1 MLAALQSAMYA
12 RPAGG
17 PTHFFYLDEFQHFA
31 RPDLVE
37 FLSKAPAYNV
47 GAVLANQNLAQLR
60 QASGQA
66 LQETVAANAGTTV
79 LLRCDTPDAEAFA
92 DRLPAHHGRAWTPGA
107 LASLPFGVGVAHTQ
121 GGAGYRGRTC
131 CASAAGQRAAA
142 ERSGGLAAMRLHL
155 RSGGLAAMR
164 LHLRSGGLAAMRLH
178 LRSGR
183 GGEQA
188 PPLGAD
194 GRGSGQTGGAAEADG
209 PDGGPGR
216 ASTGAHRR
224 RSSGPGGGA
233 LIDLAPHP
241 HARASRRSCAAPA
254 RSARGAPSVAP
265 AHPAPR

>member
-1 MLAALQSAMYA
+1 MVRRRRPVSPAWPPHRYENLTQARAGRGCGRILLLAALQSAMYA

-60 QASGQA
+60 QAGGQA

-121 GGAGYRGRTC
+121 GG
-131 CASAAGQRAAA
+131 
-142 ERSGGLAAMRLHL
+142 GGLPRTHLLRL
-155 RSGGLAAMR
+155 
-164 LHLRSGGLAAMRLH
+164 
-178 LRSGR
+178 
-183 GGEQA
+183 
-188 PPLGAD
+188 
-194 GRGSGQTGGAAEADG
+194 
-209 PDGGPGR
+209 
-216 ASTGAHRR
+216 RR
-224 RSSGPGGGA
+224 RPAG
-233 LIDLAPHP
+233 
-241 HARASRRSCAAPA
+241 SR
-254 RSARGAPSVAP
+254 
-265 AHPAPR
+265 